1 MNLLFPTTRTA
12 KRPSFRRN
20 AERVLLLACFG
31 ILAGCAS
38 GKYDTDNPDWA
49 QAGSAPPPKR
59 SETDKEW
66 EETTAPPPPAFS
78 ESRLLPIEMPPYMTL
93 KFGIDPA
100 TITITPDGIVRYV
113 VVASNRSGG
122 AVNAFYEGVRCSTAE
137 MKSYA
142 RYNSGAWQEVTK
154 QEWKRIKDLNSR
166 YTMALSSQGICRGN
180 APRSSVGEMVQ
191 NIRNPIREVQ

>member
-1 MNLLFPTTRTA
+1 MNLLPTT

-38 GKYDTDNPDWA
+38 GQYDTDNPDWA
-49 QAGSAPPPKR
+49 QSGMPLPPKR
-59 SETDKEW
+59 YGTEKEW
-66 EETTAPPPPAFS
+66 QETAVPPPPAFS
-78 ESRLLPIEMPPYMTL
+78 ENRLLHIQMPPYMSLT
-93 KFGIDPA
+93 FGVDPS
-100 TITITPDGIVRYV
+100 TIVITDDGIVRYV
-113 VVASNRSGG
+113 VVAHNRSGS

-142 RYNSGAWQEVTK
+142 RFNNGIWQETAAP
-154 QEWKRIKDLNSR
+154 EWKQINAMNSS
-166 YTMALSSQGICRGN
+166 YTRALSTQALCRGN